1 MVLAHHSQTLDQN
14 ARTLDQTKPL
24 LMNLN
29 FLDRLLGS
37 RVSSAGLN
45 DAICARY
52 VPEAVHHCWSAH
64 GALAGR

>member
-52 VPEAVHHCWSAH
+52 VSEAVHHCWPADS
-64 GALAGR
+64 ALAGR